1 MLKAASM
8 PLFGFTYWKLHK
20 KIKYDITCVILVI
33 NSLFGHHQLIGGSLC
48 ASSPPPRRRGG
59 GHADPFVHLRIHRCI
74 LTQNLWSMF
83 TKTKFPRKLGIV
95 LIWNFDE
102 MFLRPL
108 GTALSYFFF
117 KIAYF
122 SRFRMI
128 SVGGRDMNSFS
139 GMHERIRR
147 CTKGSA
153 DAQKDPQMHKRIRRC
168 TKGSAWRTPLL
179 YWAITT
185 LKFLKL

>member
-1 MLKAASM
+1 
-8 PLFGFTYWKLHK
+8 
-20 KIKYDITCVILVI
+20 
-33 NSLFGHHQLIGGSLC
+33 
-48 ASSPPPRRRGG
+48 
-59 GHADPFVHLRIHRCI
+59 
-74 LTQNLWSMF
+74 
-83 TKTKFPRKLGIV
+83 
-95 LIWNFDE
+95 

-168 TKGSAWRTPLL
+168 TKGSAWHPPRLWPAWRGSGSISFTDQGWSISFMDLDPYDFRIRRELNQGFG
-179 YWAITT
+179 AISFTDPQVAANPFIYIIGIYT
-185 LKFLKL
+185 IYSYT